1 MSSPDQV
8 IRNRRDT
15 SCQPGNSLEVRVK
28 YGENLSGGDPQVEEG
43 EGEGTRVYY
52 LFHIGVLLLCWKE

>member
-1 MSSPDQV
+1 
-8 IRNRRDT
+8 
-15 SCQPGNSLEVRVK
+15 VK
-28 YGENLSGGDPQVEEG
+28 YGENLSGGDPQVE